1 MCRLQWLTFFGTP
14 CIFWEIFREGG
25 GDTPKLHNRGLL
37 LPLARVLHP
46 TVSEP
51 LPPGWVIG
59 CVARR
64 VMSWMVIVVMKGC
77 KIKALRNKTNTY
89 IKTPVRGEEPVFVVT
104 GRQQDVDAARRE
116 IMSAAEHFTQIRAS
130 RRHHAKL
137 PGSVTTARR
146 RSPSPGRPNNHR
158 PPGSTRPTAVAPTTL
173 GVRVPM
179 SMVGL
184 VVGPKGATIKRIQA
198 DTGTYIVTPGRDR
211 DPVFEVIGSP
221 DAVEK
226 ARQHIDAYIETR
238 LAATSSVDQRDVSV
252 LGPAATAAG
261 EVWSSGE
268 LNSAS
273 SRFDLVDSRD
283 AISRLLA
290 MSSDC
295 SRPHPLTPAWHLPQ
309 SSVSVIISV

>member
-1 MCRLQWLTFFGTP
+1 MWRFTTSQ
-14 CIFWEIFREGG
+14 
-25 GDTPKLHNRGLL
+25 DYYLL
-37 LPLARVLHP
+37 LLL
-46 TVSEP
+46 
-51 LPPGWVIG
+51 LLLLI
-59 CVARR
+59 
-64 VMSWMVIVVMKGC
+64 IIKGC

-104 GRQQDVDAARRE
+104 GRQQDVNAARRE
-116 IMSAAEHFTQIRAS
+116 IISAAEHFTQIRAS
-130 RRHHAKL
+130 RRHHANKV
-137 PGSVTTARR
+137 PGSVTTTRR
-146 RSPSPGRPNNHR
+146 RSPSPGRPSNHR
-158 PPGSTRPTAVAPTTL
+158 PGVSSSALSATTTL

-221 DAVEK
+221 AAVER

-238 LAATSSVDQRDVSV
+238 MTSPSTADQREMSV
-252 LGPAATAAG
+252 LRPVAAAAAG
-261 EVWSSGE
+261 EVWPASE
-268 LNSAS
+268 LNSVT

-290 MSSDC
+290 LSSDC
-295 SRPHPLTPAWHLPQ
+295 SRPHPPTSAWHLSQ
-309 SSVSVIISV
+309 ASVSFVAIIVFLTCYVYLFSF

>member
-1 MCRLQWLTFFGTP
+1 
-14 CIFWEIFREGG
+14 
-25 GDTPKLHNRGLL
+25 
-37 LPLARVLHP
+37 
-46 TVSEP
+46 
-51 LPPGWVIG
+51 
-59 CVARR
+59 
-64 VMSWMVIVVMKGC
+64 MKGC

-130 RRHHAKL
+130 RRHHASKV
-137 PGSVTTARR
+137 PGSVTTTRR
-146 RSPSPGRPNNHR
+146 RSPSPGRPHNHR
-158 PPGSTRPTAVAPTTL
+158 PAGSARSPGTAAPPTTTL

-238 LAATSSVDQRDVSV
+238 LAAATTTDQRELSILRPVT
-252 LGPAATAAG
+252 AAAG

-268 LNSAS
+268 LNSVS
-273 SRFDLVDSRD
+273 SHFDLVESRD
-283 AISRLLA
+283 AISRLL
-290 MSSDC
+290 SLGSDC
-295 SRPHPLTPAWHLPQ
+295 SRSHPPTPAWHLPQ
-309 SSVSVIISV
+309 ASVTFSYTCQTPYSNL

>member
-1 MCRLQWLTFFGTP
+1 
-14 CIFWEIFREGG
+14 
-25 GDTPKLHNRGLL
+25 
-37 LPLARVLHP
+37 
-46 TVSEP
+46 
-51 LPPGWVIG
+51 
-59 CVARR
+59 
-64 VMSWMVIVVMKGC
+64 MKGC

-116 IMSAAEHFTQIRAS
+116 IISAAEHFTQIRAS
-130 RRHHAKL
+130 RRHHSNK
-137 PGSVTTARR
+137 VTTTRR
-146 RSPSPGRPNNHR
+146 RSPSPGRSSNHR
-158 PPGSTRPTAVAPTTL
+158 PGGSARSTGTAISATTTL

-238 LAATSSVDQRDVSV
+238 MASTSIEDQREMSV
-252 LGPAATAAG
+252 LRPVAAAAAS
-261 EVWSSGE
+261 EVWSASE
-268 LNSAS
+268 LNAVAS
-273 SRFDLVDSRD
+273 RLDLVDSRD

-290 MSSDC
+290 LSSNC
-295 SRPHPLTPAWHLPQ
+295 SRPHPPTSAWHLSQ
-309 SSVSVIISV
+309 ASV

>member
-1 MCRLQWLTFFGTP
+1 
-14 CIFWEIFREGG
+14 
-25 GDTPKLHNRGLL
+25 
-37 LPLARVLHP
+37 
-46 TVSEP
+46 
-51 LPPGWVIG
+51 
-59 CVARR
+59 
-64 VMSWMVIVVMKGC
+64 MKGC

-104 GRQQDVDAARRE
+104 GRQQDVDTARRE

-130 RRHHAKL
+130 RRHHASKVS
-137 PGSVTTARR
+137 GSGMTTRC
-146 RSPSPGRPNNHR
+146 RSPGPGRPSNHR
-158 PPGSTRPTAVAPTTL
+158 PGGSARSPGTAQSATTTL

-221 DAVEK
+221 DAVER

-238 LAATSSVDQRDVSV
+238 LAATSATDRREMSV
-252 LGPAATAAG
+252 LRPVAAAAD

-268 LNSAS
+268 LDYMS

-290 MSSDC
+290 LTTDYN
-295 SRPHPLTPAWHLPQ
+295 SRQLPPTPAWHLSQ
-309 SSVSVIISV
+309 TSVSVSYTRRTRYNKLVWK